1 MRGSSLATR
10 LFLSATAWVV
20 VILVITGV
28 VLSSVYRNA
37 TERAFDRRLNLYLRT
52 LIAEVATPD
61 EPPDHQFQSLGE
73 PLFELP
79 LSGWYWQIVRTD
91 EKAETRASRSLWDKK
106 LPKLEEIGAE
116 LTAAG
121 IRLGYVDGPE
131 GQSLRVVERPVDLGA
146 DGKFLVSVAGDASE
160 IFDEIRAFDY
170 YLGGTFAA
178 LGIVL
183 LLTTIFQVRFGLAPL
198 KRISESIADIRSGR
212 AERLEGEFPVEIAP
226 LARETNALID
236 ANREIVE
243 RARTHVGNLAH
254 AIKTPLSVIVNEA
267 SAHAVDPFASKVL
280 EQADVMRDQVAHHLE
295 RARIAAR
302 VTIVGTVTEV
312 APAIEALRRTME
324 KIHRD
329 RGITIAV
336 KADPRAKFR
345 GERQDLEEMAGNL
358 VDNACKWAASQVLIE
373 VLVEPPAEPGAGP
386 RLRIMVDDDGR
397 GLSAAERAQVS
408 RRGQRLDES
417 KPGSGL
423 GLSIVVDLAA
433 LYGGSLVAGR
443 RPDRRLAGGT
453 GAAGGVN
460 VPSGRLPGVAWA
472 EPAMPGVDFAIPK
485 RLLNARTSND
495 WGRALCRPH
504 DTHIHTRRMSQTSTE
519 RLRDYLAQ
527 LPPQS
532 QALLMREFERA
543 IERGEDM
550 VVANFVLEQLRK
562 VVRGTEEDDEARPR
576 TDDPARL
583 LYGPLEPFLVEG
595 NFPVRTGQIRRASL
609 LPVWQWLSR
618 DGAPEAARAFE
629 AALAEVRQTG
639 STAGLESATRKFQL
653 AAADA
658 IVKIATPVAGD
669 DRQRSL
675 ARIGPPN
682 VVEDL
687 LSIGGVLR
695 AREALDTLG
704 SRIPSQMRVFSEAQ
718 IASVASALNVPSL
731 QTPQLLPF
739 ALSLIMQRL
748 AQPWQIIRLA
758 IKMAASD
765 DELRVAATPYGVAVT
780 IALHDLS
787 FLAACLRTDIRRGH
801 FDNVGDH

>member
-20 VILVITGV
+20 VILVITGI

-91 EKAETRASRSLWDKK
+91 DRAETRASRSLWDKK

-121 IRLGYVDGPE
+121 IRLGYIDGPE

-254 AIKTPLSVIVNEA
+254 SIKTPLSVIVNEA
-267 SAHAVDPFASKVL
+267 SVHAADPFASKVL

-329 RGITIAV
+329 RAITITA
-336 KADPRAKFR
+336 KADPLAKFR

-358 VDNACKWAASQVLIE
+358 VDNACKWAATQVLIE
-373 VLVEPPAEPGAGP
+373 VRVEPPSQPGAAP
-386 RLRIMVDDDGR
+386 LLRIVVDDDGR

-433 LYGGSLVAGR
+433 LYGGSLVLGDA
-443 RPDRRLAGGT
+443 PIGGLR
-453 GAAGGVN
+453 AELV
-460 VPSGRLPGVAWA
+460 LPGV
-472 EPAMPGVDFAIPK
+472 
-485 RLLNARTSND
+485 
-495 WGRALCRPH
+495 
-504 DTHIHTRRMSQTSTE
+504 
-519 RLRDYLAQ
+519 
-527 LPPQS
+527 
-532 QALLMREFERA
+532 
-543 IERGEDM
+543 
-550 VVANFVLEQLRK
+550 
-562 VVRGTEEDDEARPR
+562 
-576 TDDPARL
+576 
-583 LYGPLEPFLVEG
+583 
-595 NFPVRTGQIRRASL
+595 
-609 LPVWQWLSR
+609 
-618 DGAPEAARAFE
+618 
-629 AALAEVRQTG
+629 
-639 STAGLESATRKFQL
+639 
-653 AAADA
+653 
-658 IVKIATPVAGD
+658 
-669 DRQRSL
+669 
-675 ARIGPPN
+675 
-682 VVEDL
+682 
-687 LSIGGVLR
+687 
-695 AREALDTLG
+695 
-704 SRIPSQMRVFSEAQ
+704 
-718 IASVASALNVPSL
+718 
-731 QTPQLLPF
+731 
-739 ALSLIMQRL
+739 
-748 AQPWQIIRLA
+748 
-758 IKMAASD
+758 
-765 DELRVAATPYGVAVT
+765 
-780 IALHDLS
+780 
-787 FLAACLRTDIRRGH
+787 
-801 FDNVGDH
+801 